1 MQTCGDIVNG
11 ISDQVLLDQFIG
23 EREIRLTTKNNYKY
37 SLKDAFTL
45 TMRLKASGATDS
57 FWDNCALDSKIYVW
71 FKLKCFHFVRNNSSI
86 YSFLFEMLE

>member
-1 MQTCGDIVNG
+1 MQHMQTCGDVVNG

-45 TMRLKASGATDS
+45 SMRLKASGATDS
-57 FWDNCALDSKIYVW
+57 FWDNCAVDLKIYVW
-71 FKLKCFHFVRNNSSI
+71 FKAPLPAFVAWLILIINKI
-86 YSFLFEMLE
+86 SF